1 MKNKFWLIILL
12 LIIMASTAVGY
23 EMGYK
28 QGYKILTK
36 DGSTMRKAIVIEGT
50 YGERI
55 INENFKIEN
64 AYGARGLSWTIR
76 SRKTVKSDIYGKVY
90 DVVVVDLKREGEV
103 TFYFDITT
111 PYVGKYGTTDLDR

>member
-1 MKNKFWLIILL
+1 MCAGV
-12 LIIMASTAVGY
+12 ASGY

-36 DGSTMRKAIVIEGT
+36 DGSTMRRAIVIAGT

-64 AYGARGLSWTIR
+64 VYGTRGLSWTAR
-76 SRKTVKSDIYGKVY
+76 SRKTIKSDIYGKVY

-103 TFYFDITT
+103 TFYFDITG
-111 PYVGKYGTTDLDR
+111 PYVKKYGTTDINR